1 MTVRSVGFVA
11 LHSCPFLAL
20 GEEKAGG
27 MSASVLGLARE
38 FSRRGIAVK
47 IVTNEHPK
55 RHQDGDCEA
64 GFMLIHVPPA
74 PFATAS
80 GGILGHGHEGA
91 EEVAAALG
99 DDCDVVHT
107 HYWLS
112 GRAGQDVSRR
122 LDAPHVTT
130 FHTIAAV
137 KEQAFGGGSEPAE
150 RLETERSIAQDV
162 DGIVAWT
169 SFEAEALVSMLGADP
184 ERIAV
189 APIGVDAERFRPLD
203 RREARERL
211 GIPLDDE
218 SLLYVGRLDAI
229 KGADVLLEA
238 FGLLSERPQLRLRI
252 VGGEVDADYAA
263 RLRGLAS
270 ELGVADRVT
279 WVGLAPN
286 DELPWH
292 YAAAD
297 VVVVPSHSESFSIV
311 ATEAMACGTPVV
323 ASNVPGPASF
333 IEDGVS
339 GRLVP
344 PGDAPALA
352 AAISELLD
360 DGDARRRLSEGA
372 LEAARG
378 LTWAASADAVLG
390 LYERAGELRGG
401 RGALTLALSQRERG

>member
-1 MTVRSVGFVA
+1 MTLRSVAFFA

-27 MSASVLGLARE
+27 MSAYVLGLARE

-55 RHQDGDCEA
+55 AHKNGRFEA
-64 GFMLIHVPPA
+64 DFDVVHVSSA
-74 PFATAS
+74 PFEARPDGFPAHGPDWTERIAGEI
-80 GGILGHGHEGA
+80 GG
-91 EEVAAALG
+91 
-99 DDCDVVHT
+99 DCDVIHS
-107 HYWLS
+107 HYWIS
-112 GRAGQDVSRR
+112 GRAGAEVSRR
-122 LDAPHVTT
+122 LDVPHVTT

-137 KEQAFGGGSEPAE
+137 KEQAFGGGAEPAVRHEAE
-150 RLETERSIAQDV
+150 REIARCA

-169 SFEAEALVSMLGADP
+169 SFESEALVSMLGADP

-203 RREARERL
+203 RLDARERL
-211 GIPLDDE
+211 GIPPDEE

-229 KGADVLLEA
+229 KGADVLLRA
-238 FGLLSERPQLRLRI
+238 LGLMAERPRLRLRI
-252 VGGEVDADYAA
+252 VGGEVDTDYAA
-263 RLRGLAS
+263 GLRALAS

-279 WVGLAPN
+279 WVGLVPN
-286 DELPWH
+286 DELPMH
-292 YAAAD
+292 YSAAD
-297 VVVVPSHSESFSIV
+297 MLVVPSHSESFSIV

-339 GRLVP
+339 GRLVT

-352 AAISELLD
+352 SGISKLLD
-360 DGDARRRLSEGA
+360 DGDARRWLAEGA

-378 LTWAASADAVLG
+378 LTWEASADAVLG
-390 LYERAGELRGG
+390 LYEKAIELRDG

>member
-1 MTVRSVGFVA
+1 MTVRSVVFFA

-27 MSASVLGLARE
+27 MSAYVLGLTRE

-55 RHQDGDCEA
+55 THRNGRYEA
-64 GFMLIHVPPA
+64 DFDVIHVPPA
-74 PFATAS
+74 SFEAS
-80 GGILGHGHEGA
+80 SDGLLGHGNEGA
-91 EEVAAALG
+91 EEIAAALG
-99 DDCDVVHT
+99 DNCDVIHT
-107 HYWLS
+107 HYWIS
-112 GRAGQDVSRR
+112 GRAGAEVSRR
-122 LDAPHVTT
+122 LDVPHVTT

-137 KEQAFGGGSEPAE
+137 KEQAFGGGTEPAVRHEAE
-150 RLETERSIAQDV
+150 REIARCA

-169 SFEAEALVSMLGADP
+169 SFESEALVSMLGADP

-203 RREARERL
+203 RVEARGRL
-211 GIPLDDE
+211 GIPLDEE

-229 KGADVLLEA
+229 KGADVLLRA
-238 FGLLSERPQLRLRI
+238 LGLMAERPRLRLRI
-252 VGGEVDADYAA
+252 VGGEVDTDYAA

-279 WVGLAPN
+279 WVGLVSN
-286 DELPWH
+286 DELAWH

-297 VVVVPSHSESFSIV
+297 MLVVPSHSESFSIV

-339 GRLVP
+339 GRLVT
-344 PGDAPALA
+344 PGDAPTLA
-352 AAISELLD
+352 SAITELLD

-390 LYERAGELRGG
+390 LYEQAIELRDG
-401 RGALTLALSQRERG
+401 RGALTLALSQGERG

>member
-1 MTVRSVGFVA
+1 MTVRSVAFFA
-11 LHSCPFLAL
+11 LHSCPLLAL

-27 MSASVLGLARE
+27 MSAYILGLAGE

-47 IVTNEHPK
+47 IVTNEHAKPH
-55 RHQDGDCEA
+55 RNGRFEA
-64 GFMLIHVPPA
+64 DFEVFHVSSA
-74 PFATAS
+74 PFEARPDGFLAHGPDWAERIAGEI
-80 GGILGHGHEGA
+80 GG
-91 EEVAAALG
+91 
-99 DDCDVVHT
+99 DCDVIHT
-107 HYWLS
+107 HYWIS
-112 GRAGQDVSRR
+112 GLTGADVSRR
-122 LDAPHVTT
+122 LDVPHVTT

-137 KEQAFGGGSEPAE
+137 KEQAFGGGGEPAARHEAE
-150 RLETERSIAQDV
+150 REIARSA

-169 SFEAEALVSMLGADP
+169 SFEADALVSMLGADP

-211 GIPLDDE
+211 RIPLDAE
-218 SLLYVGRLDAI
+218 SLLYVGRLDPI
-229 KGADVLLEA
+229 KGADVLLGA
-238 FGLLSERPQLRLRI
+238 LGFLAKRPRVRLRV

-270 ELGVADRVT
+270 EVGVAGRVT

-297 VVVVPSHSESFSIV
+297 MLVVPSHSESFSIV
-311 ATEAMACGTPVV
+311 AAEAMACGTPVV

-352 AAISELLD
+352 SAITELLE
-360 DGDARRRLSEGA
+360 DGDAWRRLSEGA

-390 LYERAGELRGG
+390 LYERAMGVRGG